1 MPGHDPV
8 FIVAAA
14 TGYSSHH
21 LDFVSESYGGA
32 KSKPKG
38 IPKEVSKKEEDPSES
53 LLAVKQEQEQESG
66 DSLWDAVRNE
76 TMNIMI
82 TKRVKSVFED
92 EDEFD
97 GEYKSKRDLM
107 DDYHKRGGLSSR
119 RGLSSQ
125 RSGLRQRSIAA

>member
-1 MPGHDPV
+1 MPGHPV

-38 IPKEVSKKEEDPSES
+38 ILKEVSKEEEDPSES
-53 LLAVKQEQEQESG
+53 L
-66 DSLWDAVRNE
+66 WDAVRKE
-76 TMNIMI
+76 SMNIMI

-92 EDEFD
+92 EDDIFD
-97 GEYKSKRDLM
+97 GKEYKSKRDLIAE
-107 DDYHKRGGLSSR
+107 YRKGGVLSSR
-119 RGLSSQ
+119 RGSLSLQ
-125 RSGLRQRSIAA
+125 RSGLRQRQRSIAAMK